1 MLYKDKPCSLY
12 LQNTVQR
19 IFIPNPLYV
28 CISTLSAITPCNY
41 RIKTKNIANG
51 QCARKLPKEIHPR
64 IKCMQTNHTSLRMP
78 TRPIGRKRPGGESR
92 LPAAIVP
99 PPGLGKIICMRK
111 ICKKFDAR
119 VNAGVFF
126 CKTLP

>member
-1 MLYKDKPCSLY
+1 MKNNFLRRESDKACKQIECKVGYMQIKPGRAHATAKL
-12 LQNTVQR
+12 
-19 IFIPNPLYV
+19 
-28 CISTLSAITPCNY
+28 STPW
-41 RIKTKNIANG
+41 
-51 QCARKLPKEIHPR
+51 P
-64 IKCMQTNHTSLRMP
+64 
-78 TRPIGRKRPGGESR
+78 GRKRPGGESR